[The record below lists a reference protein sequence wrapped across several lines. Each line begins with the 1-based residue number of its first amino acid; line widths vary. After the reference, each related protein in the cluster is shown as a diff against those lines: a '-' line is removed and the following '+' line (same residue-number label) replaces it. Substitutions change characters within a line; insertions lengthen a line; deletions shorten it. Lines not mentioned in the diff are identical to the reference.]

1 MAVERCMVGLIG
13 LLRNGEWLTRERMR
27 LVAGAVLLAS
37 LAGVAY
43 LLATASGLNDYQN
56 RPLGTDFSNVYAAG
70 ALVLDGR
77 PEAPFYPA
85 QHHAREQAIFG
96 ADTPSLWL
104 ALSTLLPVRRRPTRA
119 AAVSRRPR
127 ALAGRHLRSLSR
139 IDLDDRIHVMARLVP
154 AIHVFLCSNT
164 QRRCPEQAR
173 A

>member
-1 MAVERCMVGLIG
+1 MVGLIG

-96 ADTPSLWL
+96 ADTPFYGWHYPPFFLFVAAPL
-104 ALSTLLPVRRRPTRA
+104 ALLPYLA
-119 AAVSRRPR
+119 
-127 ALAGRHLRSLSR
+127 ALALWQGVTFGLYLASIWMIVSTSWPGLSR
-139 IDLDDRIHVMARLVP
+139 PSTSSFVRH
-154 AIHVFLCSNT
+154 
-164 QRRCPEQAR
+164 
-173 A
+173 